1 MGTFNT
7 TKFISTGL
15 TDFSGIIENVGTRL
29 AGEGYTFTRE
39 SGALGDYFSITKG
52 GIFKSVLGMKTALN
66 VELTQMN
73 GGVSVSAKVGMFG
86 QQVIPTMITLFVA
99 WPVLLTQ
106 IGGMVEQSKLDE
118 KVIGM
123 LEEEIRRA
131 EQESAS
137 DSGAAGDPAVTNPEE
152 GAAAAGTFCTS
163 CGAKLSAGARF
174 CSACGSPVQ

>member
-7 TKFISTGL
+7 TKFISTEL
-15 TDFSGIIENVGTRL
+15 TDFSEIIENVGTRL
-29 AGEGYTFTRE
+29 AGEGYTFTKE
-39 SGALGDYFSITKG
+39 SGAVGDYFSVTKG

-66 VELTQMN
+66 VELTQMH
-73 GGVSVSAKVGMFG
+73 GGISVSAKVGMFG

-99 WPVLLTQ
+99 WPVILTQ

-123 LEEEIRRA
+123 LEEEIRREEKEKVSAADISQNPQGGSA
-131 EQESAS
+131 E
-137 DSGAAGDPAVTNPEE
+137 P
-152 GAAAAGTFCTS
+152 GTFCTS

-174 CSACGSPVQ
+174 CSSCGSPVQ